1 MFSFKYLHKNKIN
14 SRPTMNCWVV
24 ICECKS
30 FPFSASTPFP
40 AVGVFLLRQLH
51 FFLNVSSSP
60 HSVCKVLLES
70 CPRGPSAGL
79 KLGLQCK
86 YFIFQIA
93 SSDILSGQCQA
104 GHSLYTVNAVQ
115 LRGVFRSA
123 SVSGSFFTCHL
134 QILLSPTQSDFLHCE
149 VAGSKVLYTM
159 KYLH

>member
-1 MFSFKYLHKNKIN
+1 
-14 SRPTMNCWVV
+14 MNHWIV

-30 FPFSASTPFP
+30 FPFAASTTFP

-51 FFLNVSSSP
+51 FYLKVSSP

-115 LRGVFRSA
+115 LRWVFRSA

-134 QILLSPTQSDFLHCE
+134 QTLLSPTQLDFPHRG

>member
-1 MFSFKYLHKNKIN
+1 
-14 SRPTMNCWVV
+14 MNHWVV

-51 FFLNVSSSP
+51 FYLKVSSP

-115 LRGVFRSA
+115 LWGVIRSA

-134 QILLSPTQSDFLHCE
+134 QILLSPTQLDFPHRG

>member
-1 MFSFKYLHKNKIN
+1 MQVLSVLCIHSSYCSQEF
-14 SRPTMNCWVV
+14 
-24 ICECKS
+24 
-30 FPFSASTPFP
+30 
-40 AVGVFLLRQLH
+40 FLLQQLH
-51 FFLNVSSSP
+51 FYLKVSSPSI
-60 HSVCKVLLES
+60 CKVLLES

-93 SSDILSGQCQA
+93 SSDILSGQA
-104 GHSLYTVNAVQ
+104 GHSLYTVNTVQ

-123 SVSGSFFTCHL
+123 SVSGRFFFTCHL
-134 QILLSPTQSDFLHCE
+134 QILLSPTLLDFPHCE

>member
-1 MFSFKYLHKNKIN
+1 
-14 SRPTMNCWVV
+14 MNCWVV
-24 ICECKS
+24 ICKCKS
-30 FPFSASTPFP
+30 FLFSTSTPFA
-40 AVGVFLLRQLH
+40 AVGVFLLLQLH
-51 FFLNVSSSP
+51 FYLKVSSP

-93 SSDILSGQCQA
+93 FSDILSGQCRLAIPFILLMLSSCGGPQEC
-104 GHSLYTVNAVQ
+104 
-115 LRGVFRSA
+115 FCFWE
-123 SVSGSFFTCHL
+123 FFLMCHL
-134 QILLSPTQSDFLHCE
+134 RILLSPTQLDSPHRE

>member
-1 MFSFKYLHKNKIN
+1 
-14 SRPTMNCWVV
+14 MNHWVV
-24 ICECKS
+24 MCECKS

-51 FFLNVSSSP
+51 FYLKVSSP

-115 LRGVFRSA
+115 LRGVIRSA
-123 SVSGSFFTCHL
+123 SVSGSFFMCHL
-134 QILLSPTQSDFLHCE
+134 QILLSPTQLDFPHRG

>member
-1 MFSFKYLHKNKIN
+1 
-14 SRPTMNCWVV
+14 MNHWVV

-51 FFLNVSSSP
+51 FYLKVSSP

-115 LRGVFRSA
+115 LRGVIRSA
-123 SVSGSFFTCHL
+123 SVSGSFFMCHL
-134 QILLSPTQSDFLHCE
+134 QILLSPTQLDFPHRG